1 MCPFFKPDIKK
12 MRERKDINGLANALK
27 DKDIVVRMNAAYALG
42 DIGDIRAVEPLIEAL
57 KDVWGVKLAAATAL
71 GNLHDERA
79 IEPLEALKKGSGVT
93 THSELESKEAA
104 VALARIKRDVPRL
117 IEALET
123 EPELVS
129 RVAAIKELGKLGDTR
144 AVEPLIGMFS
154 KPCFD
159 EFERGNTH
167 YQIIVAL
174 GNLGDERAIEPITRA
189 LQDKVEIVR
198 KAAEE
203 ALKKIKRGGT

>member
-1 MCPFFKPDIKK
+1 MCPFFKPDVKK
-12 MRERKDINGLANALK
+12 MREKKDIDGLINALK
-27 DKDIVVRMNAAYALG
+27 DKDVGVRMNAAYALG
-42 DIGDIRAVEPLIEAL
+42 DMGDIKAVEPLIEAL

-79 IEPLEALKKGSGVT
+79 IEPLEALKTGTGAAPHSG
-93 THSELESKEAA
+93 LETKAAA

-123 EPELVS
+123 EPELAS
-129 RVAAIKELGKLGDTR
+129 RVAAIKELGKLGDGR
-144 AVEPLIGMFS
+144 AVDPLIKMFN
-154 KPCFD
+154 KPYYD
-159 EFERGNTH
+159 EFERGNIH
-167 YQIIVAL
+167 YQIIIAL

-189 LQDKVEIVR
+189 LRDNVEIVR

-203 ALKKIKRGGT
+203 ALKKIKPHG